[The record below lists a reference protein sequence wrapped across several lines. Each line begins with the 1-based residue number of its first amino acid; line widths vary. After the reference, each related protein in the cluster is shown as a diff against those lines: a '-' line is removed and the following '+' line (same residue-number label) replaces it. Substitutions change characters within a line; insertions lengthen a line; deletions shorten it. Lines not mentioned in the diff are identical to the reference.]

1 MDCRLATAVGN
12 KLVVAQRYLFD
23 AYRLINKEG
32 GKARKNP
39 EKGKGNRRLYTRRVC
54 VFVGTVG
61 TRFKINTTAVGSE
74 KSSCSVGSN
83 MAAAA
88 LPVTFTKVGS
98 TVTFGRL
105 SLSLLRSPA
114 TQNSKLSI
122 SRRPFD
128 LCVSQH
134 TNNLL
139 PFFF

>member
-32 GKARKNP
+32 GKERK
-39 EKGKGNRRLYTRRVC
+39 TRKKRIAVYIPAVC

-114 TQNSKLSI
+114 THSKLSI

-139 PFFF
+139 PFF